1 MASIKNTPT
10 NWVDIG
16 KDFNWFKILDAQQR
30 WQVKADDVIGNWKS
44 SQANSAG
51 KNIVSE
57 WPTIVDGNMVQAG
70 KQIAPHSSNTQWK
83 IVGEWNGGSYMTQ
96 EQNAAAAQQTKNRI
110 PTIRNWWAAKNTT
123 TAKNTETPNNKENL
137 EKVDVVEGEVVS
149 PKTGWDKVKT
159 TLKNV
164 GKTVGK
170 AAAPLLWFWTL
181 GYLMWWSN
189 SGSGSTE
196 TGGNG
201 GNWGNSGSGTTVNRN
216 PITATD
222 YPEIVRQVIRGE
234 FGNGQARKNA
244 LAQAG
249 YDYNQVQS
257 LVNDAMKGKAYSGSN
272 TTQSSAANTNNT
284 QSSVNPLSSSNNYA
298 NYDEYRNT
306 LMNSQQNG
314 YIDPNGQ
321 WHTGMSQND
330 FNQSYISGQQDIFNS
345 RRNEVMNNG
354 ETADQAFWRI
364 LNNANQNPGAYN
376 EQQMDALRQMAQR
389 LGYMDANGNFADESG
404 YAIDMSFAN
413 PMSEQAFAQQT
424 PGYNQANNEAE
435 QIAQSNRYKN
445 SINNSSRTPYPTYPN
460 GHWMFSDE
468 VGNGQWP
475 VWAERFKGFFL

>member
-30 WQVKADDVIGNWKS
+30 WQVKADDVIDNWKS

-57 WPTIVDGNMVQAG
+57 WPTIVDSNMVQAG

-83 IVGEWNGGSYMTQ
+83 IIGDWNGGSYMTQ
-96 EQNAAAAQQTKNRI
+96 EQRAAAAQQAKNRI
-110 PTIRNWWAAKNTT
+110 PTVRNWWAAKNTT

-137 EKVDVVEGEVVS
+137 EKVDVVEGEVVN

-170 AAAPLLWFWTL
+170 VAVPLLWFWTL
-181 GYLMWWSN
+181 GYLAWWSN
-189 SGSGSTE
+189 SGNGSTE

-201 GNWGNSGSGTTVNRN
+201 SNWGNGGSGTTVNRT

-257 LVNDAMKGKAYSGSN
+257 LVNDAMARKPYNGN
-272 TTQSSAANTNNT
+272 QITQPQVQQQAVS
-284 QSSVNPLSSSNNYA
+284 NPLSSSNNYA

-330 FNQSYISGQQDIFNS
+330 FNQSYISGQQDIFDS
-345 RRNEVMNNG
+345 RRNEVMANG

-364 LNNANQNPGAYN
+364 LNNANQNPWSYN
-376 EQQMDALRQMAQR
+376 ETQMNALRQMAQR
-389 LGYMDANGNFADESG
+389 LWYIDENGNFADDSG
-404 YAIDMSFAN
+404 YAINMSFAN
-413 PMSEQAFAQQT
+413 PMNEEQF
-424 PGYNQANNEAE
+424 YNQNN
-435 QIAQSNRYKN
+435 QVTNNNTAQVDQAAQANRYQN
-445 SINNSSRTPYPTYPN
+445 SINNSYNGWAGRYAN
-460 GHWMFSDE
+460 GHWMFSNDLANTQGANAQE
-468 VGNGQWP
+468 YNK
-475 VWAERFKGFFL
+475 RFFL

>member
-1 MASIKNTPT
+1 MASIKNTST

-57 WPTIVDGNMVQAG
+57 WPTIVDSNMIQAG

-83 IVGEWNGGSYMTQ
+83 IIGDWNGGSYLTQ
-96 EQNAAAAQQTKNRI
+96 EQKAAAAQQAKNRI
-110 PTIRNWWAAKNTT
+110 PTVRNWWAAKSTT
-123 TAKNTETPNNKENL
+123 TAKNTGTPNNKENL
-137 EKVDVVEGEVVS
+137 EKVDVVGGEVVN

-159 TLKNV
+159 TLKNA
-164 GKTVGK
+164 GKG
-170 AAAPLLWFWTL
+170 AAALLWLWTAA
-181 GYLMWWSN
+181 YLMWWGN
-189 SGSGSTE
+189 SGNGSTD
-196 TGGNG
+196 TSSNGGNWGNG
-201 GNWGNSGSGTTVNRN
+201 GNSGNSGSGTTVNRN

-249 YDYNQVQS
+249 YDYNEVQS
-257 LVNDAMKGKAYSGSN
+257 LVNDAMARKPYNGN
-272 TTQSSAANTNNT
+272 QITQPQVQQQAVS
-284 QSSVNPLSSSNNYA
+284 NPLSSSNNYA

-306 LMNSQQNG
+306 LINSQQNG

-330 FNQSYISGQQDIFNS
+330 FNQSYISGQQDIFDS
-345 RRNEVMNNG
+345 RRNEVMANG

-364 LNNANQNPGAYN
+364 LNDANQNPGSYDEN
-376 EQQMDALRQMAQR
+376 KMNTLRQMAQM
-389 LGYMDANGNFADESG
+389 LGYMDEAGNFADNSG
-404 YAIDMSFAN
+404 YAINMSFAN
-413 PMSEQAFAQQT
+413 PMNADEFNSVHAPQTAADQAV
-424 PGYNQANNEAE
+424 QANN
-435 QIAQSNRYKN
+435 YKN
-445 SINNSSRTPYPTYPN
+445 SINNASRNNNYPN
-460 GHWMFSDE
+460 GHWMMSSDLANTQGANAQE
-468 VGNGQWP
+468 YNK
-475 VWAERFKGFFL
+475 RFFL